1 MEKNTV
7 ISETSELTLAVTR
20 IQRVWRRYIDI
31 QVFKYYKDLV
41 LFHNEGSIVLLV
53 FFDNF
58 FLNEIEFR

>member
-1 MEKNTV
+1 MDKNTV

-41 LFHNEGSIVLLV
+41 LFHNEGRIFSDIFNL
-53 FFDNF
+53 DKKNYK
-58 FLNEIEFR
+58 RY

>member
-41 LFHNEGSIVLLV
+41 LFHNEGSIALLV
-53 FFDNF
+53 FWIYFSII
-58 FLNEIEFR
+58 FL